1 MPLPS
6 PEWKWE
12 HITMNFLFGVPRM
25 PSGLDEIG
33 MIVDRFTKTASL
45 IPIKQ
50 TFPLGKLA
58 KLYVDKVNASLL
70 GGSRKEEA
78 LA

>member
-1 MPLPS
+1 
-6 PEWKWE
+6 
-12 HITMNFLFGVPRM
+12 MNFLFGVPRM

-50 TFPLGKLA
+50 TFPLDKLA
-58 KLYVDKVNASLL
+58 KVYVDKVVS
-70 GGSRKEEA
+70 
-78 LA
+78 

>member
-1 MPLPS
+1 
-6 PEWKWE
+6 
-12 HITMNFLFGVPRM
+12 M

-50 TFPLGKLA
+50 TFPLDKLA
-58 KLYVDKVNASLL
+58 KVYVDKVVS
-70 GGSRKEEA
+70 
-78 LA
+78 